1 MTPVV
6 TSTGTATRPMAVR
19 LLVSS
24 YLAAAGALLC
34 GPVTLQMSAI
44 RDSLDATSALAPV
57 TPPLLAYGLVPVA
70 VLSSLW
76 LVLTPG
82 LLLATAFL
90 RSNTLGHWLLHGLA
104 LSLVVVSVGT
114 ESVEAMIGEPLLGA
128 RFVAVVVALATGAGV
143 AALARPRHI
152 WTERAPG
159 TSWTAELSL
168 AVALVAV
175 LLVAMLPKFFFEAF
189 NGDGAHTFEV
199 TRLLMHRA
207 VPFFDESAGGISR
220 FPGMNSVLFVY
231 PGAWFMRLFGETE
244 AAVRLP
250 FLLYLAVLGPVVL
263 TTASAGARRPT
274 LTDAALVAASLG
286 VFAVVMSYSATYD
299 PYCADIALP
308 ATQDT
313 LFLVLLLGVVTAT
326 LEHRLAGVAALTA
339 LSVLCSQAAVAMTA
353 FWLGARWLVG
363 RQDRARVARQAL
375 AAVAAIVTVS
385 LVPLLLAAAGTPAPG
400 GEHGLLDLL
409 RKFVTLQATD
419 VRRVVFVFTAV
430 GLYPALALLRLGRR
444 DPVVDAL
451 AVFVAASFMLY
462 FVMAYYSLHYF
473 VPAMVLGLVLF
484 WRTVLAA
491 GAARPGWLSPVAAV
505 MAAGALVVSL
515 PVESGVY
522 IATRDVGRRI
532 DVSAVPGY
540 DTMRSEAFQNAD
552 VLADLFAKDFTPGVP
567 DRAYGGS
574 PLAWHIY
581 AERARGDG
589 TVKDYVLAPAS
600 DGAWHARA
608 RDVETYARDRVAVP
622 SGSRGARLYAVPRD
636 LLFQRS
642 AEHAG
647 FPVLDFR
654 PLVKR
659 LFPTLK

>member
-1 MTPVV
+1 MTAIV
-6 TSTGTATRPMAVR
+6 TSTATTTRTMAAR
-19 LLVSS
+19 LLVST

-44 RDSLDATSALAPV
+44 RDGLDAASALSPV
-57 TPPLLAYGLVPVA
+57 TPPMLAYLLVPVA

-90 RSNTLGHWLLHGLA
+90 RSTTLGHWLLHGLA
-104 LSLVVVSVGT
+104 LSVVVVSIGT
-114 ESVEAMIGEPLLGA
+114 ESVEAMLGGPLRGAGFIG
-128 RFVAVVVALATGAGV
+128 VVVALATAAGA
-143 AALARPRHI
+143 AALARRRHA
-152 WTERAPG
+152 WTGRAPG
-159 TSWTAELSL
+159 TSWIAELSIAATL
-168 AVALVAV
+168 VVVVLVAL
-175 LLVAMLPKFFFEAF
+175 LPKFFFEAF
-189 NGDGAHTFEV
+189 NGDGAHTFEA

-207 VPFFDESAGGISR
+207 VAFFDATAGGISG

-250 FLLYLAVLGPVVL
+250 FLLYLGVLGPVVL
-263 TTASAGARRPT
+263 TTASSGARRPT
-274 LTDAALVAASLG
+274 LKDAGLVAASLG

-313 LFLVLLLGVVTAT
+313 LFLVLLLGFVTAT

-339 LSVLCSQAAVAMTA
+339 LAVLCSQAAVAMTA
-353 FWLGARWLVG
+353 FWLVARWLVD
-363 RQDRARVARQAL
+363 RQARPRVVRQAL
-375 AAVAAIVTVS
+375 AAAAAVVTVS
-385 LVPLLLAAAGTPAPG
+385 LFPLLLTAAGTPAPG

-419 VRRVVFVFTAV
+419 LRRVVFVFAAV
-430 GLYPALALLRLGRR
+430 GAYPALALLRLRRR

-451 AVFVAASFMLY
+451 ALFLAASFLLY
-462 FVMAYYSLHYF
+462 YLMAYYSLHYF
-473 VPAMVLGLVLF
+473 VPAMVLSLVLF
-484 WRTVLAA
+484 WRSVLAP
-491 GAARPGWLSPVAAV
+491 GAERPGWMVPVAAV
-505 MAAGALVVSL
+505 MAAGALYVSL
-515 PVESGVY
+515 PVESGIY
-522 IATRDVGRRI
+522 TTTRDVGRRI
-532 DVSAVPGY
+532 DVTAVPGY
-540 DTMRSEAFQNAD
+540 DTMQSEAFPNAD
-552 VLADLFAKDFTPGVP
+552 VLAELFEKDFAPDVP

-581 AERARGDG
+581 AERARNDG
-589 TVKDYVLAPAS
+589 AAKDYVLAPDAN
-600 DGAWHARA
+600 GAWHARA
-608 RDVETYARDRVAVP
+608 QNVEAYARDRVAVP
-622 SGSRGARLYAVPRD
+622 AGSRGARLYAVPRD

-654 PLVKR
+654 PLAKR
-659 LFPTLK
+659 LLPMLK